1 MTLPLIVLNGWVLL
15 LLFDYF
21 HAIITMVV
29 VATLLAFVLEYPVAW
44 LQRFRL
50 RRPRAVL
57 LVLLLFGLVLLV
69 LGITLVPVIIE
80 QVNELGDRLPGW
92 IASGTQQL
100 DTLGL
105 KVLAIAVVID
115 QLIENGVAPQLIG
128 GFTGLSPVWVLISLL
143 IGAKVAGLLGV
154 VVAVPIAGSIR
165 YLLAKPEP
173 QPVPPGPNSLDQNTT
188 YNPQP

>member
-1 MTLPLIVLNGWVLL
+1 MSWKTRLLRIGLWGLTLPLIVLNGWVLL

-21 HAIITMVV
+21 RAIITMVV

-100 DTLGL
+100 DTLQSWTVARRLPVDLTHWITQLEDQVASQLQSASG
-105 KVLAIAVVID
+105 AVVGTLVSAISSV
-115 QLIENGVAPQLIG
+115 LNVGV
-128 GFTGLSPVWVLISLL
+128 TGINLS
-143 IGAKVAGLLGV
+143 
-154 VVAVPIAGSIR
+154 R
-165 YLLAKPEP
+165 
-173 QPVPPGPNSLDQNTT
+173 NSLTV
-188 YNPQP
+188 PGIELL